1 MQMRLMIA
9 DKRMDSIESPQDP
22 LTNILLSIFSLKIE
36 TGSLKFMHNAK
47 KHIQNPFIEGGE
59 GGGKGMG

>member
-1 MQMRLMIA
+1 MAYFLQFQTLFRPFRL
-9 DKRMDSIESPQDP
+9 QDP
-22 LTNILLSIFSLKIE
+22 PTNILLSIFSLKIE

-47 KHIQNPFIEGGE
+47 KHIQNPVIEGGE